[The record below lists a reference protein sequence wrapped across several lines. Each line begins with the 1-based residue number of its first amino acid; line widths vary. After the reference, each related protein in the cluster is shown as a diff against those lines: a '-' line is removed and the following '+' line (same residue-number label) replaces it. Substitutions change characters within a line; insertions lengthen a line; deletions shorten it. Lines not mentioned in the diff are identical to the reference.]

1 MERSTAKTFMDTLR
15 LGLRRTF
22 GLRMN
27 WVFYKDLCKLFPG
40 HQILGGLLIRHRR
53 AIQPYAEAMLGL
65 CKAASAQEPVKP
77 SVLTPLPE
85 PKGLFAY
92 LEIREAF
99 QLATQQLEVEQV
111 MRRHVWRS
119 A

>member
-1 MERSTAKTFMDTLR
+1 MGRSTTKTFMDTLR
-15 LGLRRTF
+15 LGFRRTF

-27 WVFYKDLCKLFPG
+27 WVFYEDLCKLFPG

-53 AIQPYAEAMLGL
+53 AIQPYAEALLGL
-65 CKAASAQEPVKP
+65 CKAASAQEPVK
-77 SVLTPLPE
+77 SSALGPLPE
-85 PKGLFAY
+85 PEGLFAY

>member
-1 MERSTAKTFMDTLR
+1 MDSVR
-15 LGLRRTF
+15 LGLRRTL
-22 GLRMN
+22 GLRPT
-27 WVFYKDLCKLFPG
+27 WVFQRQTDWPL
-40 HQILGGLLIRHRR
+40 LGPSVLVGLMIRYRR
-53 AIQPYAEAMLGL
+53 TLRPYAEAMLGL
-65 CKAASAQEPVKP
+65 CKAVSTQEPVKP
-77 SVLTPLPE
+77 STLAPLPE

-119 A
+119 NV

>member
-1 MERSTAKTFMDTLR
+1 VDRSLAKVCMDSVR
-15 LGLRRTF
+15 LGLRRTL
-22 GLRMN
+22 GLHPT
-27 WVFYKDLCKLFPG
+27 WVFQRQTDWPL
-40 HQILGGLLIRHRR
+40 LGPSVLVGLMIRYQRNLW
-53 AIQPYAEAMLGL
+53 PYAEAMLGL
-65 CKAASAQEPVKP
+65 CEAAPAQEPVK
-77 SVLTPLPE
+77 SSALAPLPE

-92 LEIREAF
+92 LEISEAF